1 MLRKSTFREIRNSI
15 ERYIAILAIVALGV
29 GFFSGLKVTKA
40 SMLSTC
46 TTYLDKCSFYDYQL
60 VTAYG
65 IDEESVRIAEEKN
78 YVDRAEASFEKDI
91 LVGTGDGAALRVYKA
106 ISLPEAIN
114 VPQLKAGRMPE
125 ADNECVVDD
134 YASAYRIGDSITLSE
149 VNDEDAIKTFKYKEY
164 KVVGR
169 VSSPLYLD
177 YQRGTTDLGDG
188 TLSSFMY
195 IPYGGFDTDYYT
207 ALYVKLKGSEEFFGD
222 SADDVIK
229 SRKKSVKALA
239 AEINDARRESAMA
252 EAQKTL
258 DEKKAEYEDGLAE
271 YNRQKA
277 SATNQMNSA
286 EATLNNQSKNLAA
299 QKTQLTQQLATLQSQ
314 KAQAESGLAQL
325 NGMIAQLEALGEAAT
340 PEQLQQLAY
349 LKAQA
354 QTVAGQLAQIN
365 DGIAQINAGLAQITD
380 GEKAIASGKSELA
393 RNRRTAD
400 SEFAKAKKEL
410 DDAKEKLDEAQEQID
425 DMKAGKSYV
434 FTRDDNTGF
443 SVFDENAGIVDGIAK
458 VFPLFFFL
466 VAALVCMTTM
476 TRMIDEHR
484 TQIGILKAL
493 GYSNGAVLS
502 KYMFYSGS
510 AAFIGAVGGF
520 FAGCKI
526 FPAVI
531 WNAYG
536 MMYDFEP
543 KVEYI
548 INWKLGIIV
557 LIAALMCSMGATW
570 VSCASD
576 FGVAPSDLIRPK
588 SPAAGKRI
596 LLERI
601 PFIWNR
607 IGFLRKVSIRNTFR
621 YKKRFFMMVL
631 GISGCTALLIAG
643 MGINT
648 TVKRVAEFQF
658 KEVLNYDYLLAFND
672 NMDDE
677 RQKEFISYSDE
688 VNDGRTGEILFL
700 HEASAKVQLD
710 GGSVDVAL
718 VATDDERI
726 NDFVNLHDGS
736 RHLDY
741 PKDGEVLI
749 CRELQQRR
757 GVEVGDTISIKDG
770 YRTAKVKVVGVCDNY
785 VRNYVYMTES
795 TYRKD
800 FGKAPSIKMAFVMSP
815 DSATDDQ
822 IREAATA
829 LKQSDEVAAAS
840 VNLDTIDMVNKMMRS
855 LDAVV
860 LVVILCAGLLA
871 FIVLYNLT
879 NINITE
885 RIREVATIK
894 VLGFYDKETQQYVFR
909 ENYILTGI
917 AALVGIPLGK
927 WLLDFVISKIC
938 VNTIFFV
945 PRITALDYVVSV
957 VLTFV
962 FAVIVN
968 FAMRRRLRNVSMTE
982 SLKSIE

>member
-1 MLRKSTFREIRNSI
+1 MLRKSTLREIRSSI

-46 TTYLDKCSFYDYQL
+46 TTYLDRSNFYDYQL

-65 IDEESVRIAEEKN
+65 IDDESVKLAEAKSFVES
-78 YVDRAEASFEKDI
+78 AEASLEKDVI
-91 LVGTGDGAALRVYKA
+91 VGADDGSLLRVYKA
-106 ISLPEAIN
+106 ISMPEKIN
-114 VPQLKAGRMPE
+114 VPQLKKGRMPQ

-134 YASAYRIGDSITLSE
+134 YASGYRIGDTITLSA
-149 VNDEDAIKTFKYKEY
+149 VNDADTLDAFKYKEY
-164 KVVGR
+164 KVVGQ
-169 VSSPLYLD
+169 VTSPLYLD

-188 TLSSFMY
+188 SLSSFFY
-195 IPYGGFDTDYYT
+195 IPYEGFELDYYT
-207 ALYVKLKGSEEFFGD
+207 ALYVNIKGSNEYFGD
-222 SADDVIK
+222 DADKAIK
-229 SRKKSVKALA
+229 SKKKDMKVLA
-239 AEINDARRESAMA
+239 AEINDARRESAIA
-252 EAQKTL
+252 DAQKTL
-258 DEKKAEYEDGLAE
+258 DEKKSEYEDGLAE
-271 YNRQKA
+271 FNRQKA
-277 SATNQMNSA
+277 SATSKMNSA
-286 EATLNNQSKNLAA
+286 EATLNTQSKNIAA
-299 QKTQLTQQLATLQSQ
+299 QKANLTQQLATLQNQ
-314 KAQAESGLAQL
+314 KSQAE
-325 NGMIAQLEALGEAAT
+325 
-340 PEQLQQLAY
+340 
-349 LKAQA
+349 
-354 QTVAGQLAQIN
+354 AGLAQIN
-365 DGIAQINAGLAQITD
+365 AAIAQIEALGDNATEEQMQMLAGLRVQAQTLAGQIAQIDGGIAQINAGLAQIAD
-380 GEKAIASGKSELA
+380 GEKKIASGKAELA
-393 RNRRTAD
+393 KSRRTAD
-400 SEFAKAKKEL
+400 SEFEKAKKEL
-410 DDAKEKLDEAQEQID
+410 DEAKEKLDEAQEQID

-548 INWKLGIIV
+548 FNWKLG
-557 LIAALMCSMGATW
+557 LITLAVALLCSMGATW
-570 VSCASD
+570 VSCSGD

-601 PFIWNR
+601 PALWNR

-658 KEVLNYDYLLAFND
+658 KEVLNYDYLLAFNN
-672 NMDDE
+672 NMDEAKQAD
-677 RQKEFISYSDE
+677 FISYSDE
-688 VNDGRTGEILFL
+688 VNNGKTGDILFV

-710 GGSVDVAL
+710 GGSVDVTL
-718 VATDDERI
+718 VATDDKRI
-726 NDFVNLHDGS
+726 SDFVSLHDGS
-736 RHLDY
+736 KHLDY
-741 PKDGEVLI
+741 PKDGEAII
-749 CRELQQRR
+749 CSELQTRR
-757 GVEVGDTISIKDG
+757 GVNVGDTISLKDG
-770 YRTAKVKVVGVCDNY
+770 YRTTKVKVVGVCDNY
-785 VRNYVYMTES
+785 VRNYVYITES
-795 TYRKD
+795 TYKSG
-800 FGKAPSIKMAFVMSP
+800 FGKVPSVKIALVMSP
-815 DSATDDQ
+815 DDATDDE
-822 IREAATA
+822 IRAAATS
-829 LKQSDEVAAAS
+829 LKQSDEVAATS
-840 VNLDTIDMVNKMMRS
+840 VNLDTIDMVDNMMKS

-860 LVVILCAGLLA
+860 YVVILCAGLLA

-909 ENYILTGI
+909 ENYILTAI

-938 VNTIFFV
+938 VNTIYFA
-945 PRITALDYVVSV
+945 PRITVLDYVISV
-957 VLTFV
+957 ILTFV
-962 FAVIVN
+962 FAIIVN